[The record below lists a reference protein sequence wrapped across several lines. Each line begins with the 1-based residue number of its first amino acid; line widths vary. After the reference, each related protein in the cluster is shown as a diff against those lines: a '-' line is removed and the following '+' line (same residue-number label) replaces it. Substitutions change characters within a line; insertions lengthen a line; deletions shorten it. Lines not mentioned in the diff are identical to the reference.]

1 MIHFPTKYAPLLFNK
16 SMFFKANTHY
26 GYNVLWEHYG
36 KLLTISNHYQQFGT
50 KITLTLYPISYILA
64 SIFQLN

>member
-1 MIHFPTKYAPLLFNK
+1 M
-16 SMFFKANTHY
+16 SFKANTHY
-26 GYNVLWEHYG
+26 GYKVLWEHYG